1 MFLLDTN
8 VVSEL
13 RKPRPHGGVVAWF
26 DLVDESHLHLSAV
39 TLGEIQAGIE
49 VTRQQDPDKAPEID
63 RWADQVSVA
72 YNVLPM
78 DAEVLRQWAR
88 FMHRKSD
95 ALIEDAMIAATAHVH
110 RLTVVTRNVSDF
122 KVFGVAIL
130 NPFKTSRP

>member
-39 TLGEIQAGIE
+39 TLGEIQAGIQL
-49 VTRQQDPDKAPEID
+49 TRQQDPDKAAEID

-110 RLTVVTRNVSDF
+110 RLTVVTRNGSDF
-122 KVFGVAIL
+122 KTFGVAIL